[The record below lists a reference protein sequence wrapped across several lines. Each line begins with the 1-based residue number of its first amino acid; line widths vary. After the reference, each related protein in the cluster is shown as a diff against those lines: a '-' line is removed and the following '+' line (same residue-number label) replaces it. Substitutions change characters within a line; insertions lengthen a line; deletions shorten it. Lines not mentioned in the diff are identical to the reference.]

1 MGATASRRGAR
12 SGVGRSSIVGKRY
25 IRYLLARCYLRLL
38 FPFRTMYPT
47 PTSDQATRQWA
58 TFIHLSLLAGFL
70 VPGAGF
76 ILPIVLWQVKKDE
89 LPGIDA
95 HGKVVANWLVSALI
109 YGIVSSLL
117 MFVLIG
123 FPLLGLLALL
133 AVVFPIIGA
142 IRANEGVLWPY
153 PLSIRFFS

>member
-1 MGATASRRGAR
+1 
-12 SGVGRSSIVGKRY
+12 
-25 IRYLLARCYLRLL
+25 
-38 FPFRTMYPT
+38 MYPT

>member
-1 MGATASRRGAR
+1 MQ
-12 SGVGRSSIVGKRY
+12 
-25 IRYLLARCYLRLL
+25 
-38 FPFRTMYPT
+38 PT
-47 PTSDQATRQWA
+47 PATNQEARQWA
-58 TFIHLSLLAGFL
+58 TFLHLSLLAGFL

-95 HGKVVANWLVSALI
+95 HGKVVANWLVSALV
-109 YGIVSSLL
+109 YGIAGSLL

-142 IRANEGVLWPY
+142 IKANEGVLWPY

>member
-1 MGATASRRGAR
+1 MCIAI
-12 SGVGRSSIVGKRY
+12 SGYSA
-25 IRYLLARCYLRLL
+25 LLAGPRLL
-38 FPFRTMYPT
+38 WAVFTFLLMQ
-47 PTSDQATRQWA
+47 PTSAADQATRQWA
-58 TFIHLSLLAGFL
+58 TFIHLSLLAGVL
-70 VPGAGF
+70 LPGAGF

-109 YGIVSSLL
+109 YGIASSLL

-123 FPLLGLLALL
+123 FPLLGILALL
-133 AVVFPIIGA
+133 TLVFPIIGG
-142 IRANEGVLWPY
+142 IKANEGVLWPY

>member
-1 MGATASRRGAR
+1 MGHLYSPVAAGGLFGTGRGL
-12 SGVGRSSIVGKRY
+12 Y
-25 IRYLLARCYLRLL
+25 
-38 FPFRTMYPT
+38 
-47 PTSDQATRQWA
+47 
-58 TFIHLSLLAGFL
+58 
-70 VPGAGF
+70 
-76 ILPIVLWQVKKDE
+76 LPIVLWQVKKDE

>member
-1 MGATASRRGAR
+1 MQS
-12 SGVGRSSIVGKRY
+12 
-25 IRYLLARCYLRLL
+25 L
-38 FPFRTMYPT
+38 PT
-47 PTSDQATRQWA
+47 TDQATRQWA
-58 TFIHLSLLAGFL
+58 TFIHLSLLAGVV

-117 MFVLIG
+117 LFVLVG
-123 FPLLGLLALL
+123 FPLLGALGLMTLA
-133 AVVFPIIGA
+133 FPIIGA
-142 IRANEGVLWPY
+142 IKANEGVLWPY